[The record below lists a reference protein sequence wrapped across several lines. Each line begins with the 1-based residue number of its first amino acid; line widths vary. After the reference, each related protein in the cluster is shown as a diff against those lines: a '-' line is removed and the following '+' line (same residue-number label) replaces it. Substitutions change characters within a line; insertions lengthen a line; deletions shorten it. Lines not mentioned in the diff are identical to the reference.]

1 MRKDEDKD
9 GAINTRTLILGGVF
23 YIITHAIV
31 STPGNPLNLYKHYIL
46 YFLILDA
53 FVMGIIYKQYYGR
66 TILKELNEYETD
78 KFDESK
84 HKYTQNKKISK
95 NTTEEENN
103 ESFEDQKA
111 MPNTSKKQKSK
122 KTSEE
127 TIDNQKENDN
137 QEETKEI

>member
-1 MRKDEDKD
+1 MRKDDDKD
-9 GAINTRTLILGGVF
+9 GAINTRTLILGGIF

-84 HKYTQNKKISK
+84 HKYTPKKKTNQNI
-95 NTTEEENN
+95 TEEE
-103 ESFEDQKA
+103 SID
-111 MPNTSKKQKSK
+111 SKKQKSK
-122 KTSEE
+122 KTSKEE
-127 TIDNQKENDN
+127 IIDNQKEDDN
-137 QEETKEI
+137 QEETKEV